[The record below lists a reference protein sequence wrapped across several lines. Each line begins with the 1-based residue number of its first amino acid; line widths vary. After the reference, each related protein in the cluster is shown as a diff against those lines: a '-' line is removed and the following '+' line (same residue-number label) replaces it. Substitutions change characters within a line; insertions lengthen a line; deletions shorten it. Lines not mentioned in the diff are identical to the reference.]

1 MRVRAAVLILAAA
14 TLLLFWPG
22 YALYDSVQQ
31 FEQVRSGHFDDWHPP
46 AMARLWQALHAVTGA
61 AGAPMFAFQLLLY
74 WLGIGLIADVLAVRG
89 RGRAAA
95 AMLAIGACPV
105 FLGWQVAI
113 LKDAQMLGALVAATG
128 IVAAHRLRGTA
139 PGAAAIAG
147 AAMLI
152 GYAALVRSNAAFA
165 IAPLVVVL
173 AAGPARL
180 GCRDGR
186 RATTVTVAVMAAA
199 VLALTG
205 LMLALQP
212 TINHRLLGARA
223 SDVAATLPLY
233 DRAGIAHFG
242 GADALP
248 PGIAAQVTAMHCYK
262 PLFWDPLGDEAR
274 CGAMLTPLMHA
285 PTAARTR
292 AWAAAIVAHPLAYA
306 RHRVAHL
313 NATERWW
320 VAANWPFAEPPQGNE
335 PNRIGLA
342 DPGRPARAV
351 QAAGA
356 WVVRSPL
363 GWPIAYLV
371 LALALVP
378 AAWRARGEAEGSLA
392 LALIASALG
401 LEASFALV
409 SIASDLRYHLWP
421 MLATAIAAVLLWRG
435 RVPVPRAALIALML
449 VIAVGTAARA
459 TLPAMP
465 HDYAALIE

>member
-1 MRVRAAVLILAAA
+1 MRVRVAALILAAA

-31 FEQVRSGHFDDWHPP
+31 FEQVRSGQFDDWHPP
-46 AMARLWQALHAVTGA
+46 AMARLWQALHAATGA
-61 AGAPMFAFQLLLY
+61 AGAPMFALQLLLY
-74 WLGIGLIADVLAVRG
+74 WLGIGLIADALAARG

-113 LKDAQMLGALVAATG
+113 LKDAQMLGALIAATG
-128 IVAAHRLRGTA
+128 IVAAHRLRGRA
-139 PGAAAIAG
+139 MGAATIAG
-147 AAMLI
+147 VAMLI

-165 IAPLVVVL
+165 VAPLVVML
-173 AAGPARL
+173 AAVPGRPRARAA
-180 GCRDGR
+180 RHIV
-186 RATTVTVAVMAAA
+186 VTGTMAAGA
-199 VLALTG
+199 MLALTG

-212 TINHRLLGARA
+212 IINHRLLGARA

-242 GADALP
+242 GTDALP
-248 PGIAAQVTAMHCYK
+248 PGIAPRVAAMRCYK
-262 PLFWDPLGDEAR
+262 PLFWDPLGDETR

-292 AWAAAIVAHPLAYA
+292 AWVAAIVAHPLAYA
-306 RHRVAHL
+306 RHRAAHL

-342 DPGRPARAV
+342 DPGRSARAA
-351 QAAGA
+351 QAVGA

-371 LALALVP
+371 LALALAP
-378 AAWRARGEAEGSLA
+378 AAWRGRGEAEGALA

-435 RVPVPRAALIALML
+435 RVPVPRAGLVALVL